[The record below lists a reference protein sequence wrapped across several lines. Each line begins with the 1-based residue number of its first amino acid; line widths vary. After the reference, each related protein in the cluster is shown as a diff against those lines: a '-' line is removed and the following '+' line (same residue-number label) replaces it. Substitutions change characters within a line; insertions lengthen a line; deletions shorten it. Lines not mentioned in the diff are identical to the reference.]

1 MGQDKNR
8 VFVSYVR
15 DNSDDVNRIREA
27 FLKNGKTRGTS
38 YIVPV
43 KRKSKKKIK
52 SF

>member
-1 MGQDKNR
+1 MWFATPSSYDSFIHDTSP
-8 VFVSYVR
+8 VF
-15 DNSDDVNRIREA
+15 IGA
-27 FLKNGKTRGTS
+27 FGTS